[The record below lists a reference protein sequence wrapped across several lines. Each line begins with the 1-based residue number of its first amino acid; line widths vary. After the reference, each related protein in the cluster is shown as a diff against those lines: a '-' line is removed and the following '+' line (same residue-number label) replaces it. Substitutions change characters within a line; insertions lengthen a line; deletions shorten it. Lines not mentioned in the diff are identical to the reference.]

1 MTQTASDAMA
11 GKVFVRN
18 KNIIF
23 MHWFNAV
30 CWFLLTPSGLGI
42 ISGES
47 IRIIPA
53 GWSVFIQNL
62 VGGNSNLVLMHSMVG
77 IIWAMGFVIFSI
89 RNWNDTVMPFLKDI
103 LILTPMKIMDGVW
116 ATAVYLT
123 KLIIPWKVEGEAPP
137 AGRYNGAQR
146 LQGTLV
152 IVSSIILT
160 ITGLIMFFGPG
171 VGVASS
177 LFRWALVIH
186 AASVAMVWIG
196 LLAHIYFAL
205 IEEPDSM
212 EGMKSGYL
220 ETEYIKHHSPL
231 WYEELKQQGEIK

>member
-1 MTQTASDAMA
+1 
-11 GKVFVRN
+11 
-18 KNIIF
+18 

-30 CWFLLTPSGLGI
+30 CWFLLTASGLGI

-53 GWSVFIQNL
+53 DWSQLIQNM
-62 VGGNSNLVLMHSMVG
+62 VGGNANLVLMHSSVG
-77 IIWAMGFVIFSI
+77 IIWSAVFIIFSA
-89 RNWNDTVMPFLKDI
+89 RNWNNIVLPFLKDI
-103 LILTPMKIMDGVW
+103 LILTPMKIMAGIW
-116 ATAVYLT
+116 TTAVVLT
-123 KLIIPWKVEGEAPP
+123 RLIIPWKVEGEAPP

-152 IVSSIILT
+152 IVCSIILT
-160 ITGLIMFFGPG
+160 ITGLIMFFGP
-171 VGVASS
+171 VIGVASE
-177 LFRWALVIH
+177 LFRWSLVIH
-186 AASVAMVWIG
+186 AACVGMVWIG
-196 LLAHIYFAL
+196 LIAHIYFAL
-205 IEEPDSM
+205 IEERESM